1 MYIDLILAI
10 MPNTD
15 GKQGQGLPDWAETM
29 YNAYGS
35 PDLSLR
41 GDVYV
46 GPLIGRKSGLRKDDL
61 VEMVID
67 ARSVKSEEA
76 NIIRGM
82 LISTG
87 RSSIDILDENGR
99 FRSFSRDVVVEIRL
113 IAHMRPQYIDDDE
126 LLFFERE
133 DMRRR
138 TSVSEQAERKA
149 DGHDD
154 SHVWG

>member
-1 MYIDLILAI
+1 LVMAGGNPKDEAVV
-10 MPNTD
+10 
-15 GKQGQGLPDWAETM
+15 PDWAIDL
-29 YNAYGS
+29 YKSYGS
-35 PDLSLR
+35 PDLSTHD
-41 GDVYV
+41 DVYV
-46 GPLIGRKSGLRKDDL
+46 GPLIGRKSGLRKDDI

-67 ARSVKSEEA
+67 ARAVREEQQ
-76 NIIRGM
+76 NVIRGM

-87 RSSIDILDENGR
+87 RSSIDLLDEDGS

>member
-1 MYIDLILAI
+1 MAGGNPKDEAVV
-10 MPNTD
+10 
-15 GKQGQGLPDWAETM
+15 PDWATDL
-29 YNAYGS
+29 YKSYGS
-35 PDLSLR
+35 PDLSTHD
-41 GDVYV
+41 DVYV
-46 GPLIGRKSGLRKDDL
+46 GPLIGRKSGLRKDDI

-67 ARSVKSEEA
+67 ARAVREEQQ
-76 NIIRGM
+76 NVIRGM

-87 RSSIDILDENGR
+87 RSSIDLLDEDGS